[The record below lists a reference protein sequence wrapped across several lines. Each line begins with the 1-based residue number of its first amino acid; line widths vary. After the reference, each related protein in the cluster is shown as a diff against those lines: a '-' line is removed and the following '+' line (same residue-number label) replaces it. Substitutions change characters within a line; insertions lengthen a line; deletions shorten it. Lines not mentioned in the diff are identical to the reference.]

1 MAGFINR
8 FSQFE
13 ELRTH
18 YRNGS
23 NVTVVK
29 EALGML
35 GTDVGTVRLPGVPA
49 LSADERVALQAI
61 INAQIGS

>member
-1 MAGFINR
+1 MAGLINR

-35 GTDVGTVRLPGVPA
+35 GTDVPVRLPGVPA
-49 LSADERVALQAI
+49 LSADERVSLQAI